1 MEPRIARPLQLALAV
16 DGHSMFYAQQKLGW
30 FFDPRRLLAYANRQ
44 PAMELGSAFWYAGLK
59 DPTDQRPFR
68 DALASM
74 GYTVRTRPLRE
85 LPGGGADFEPH
96 RPSDAR
102 NPDPRPGDQRSGDQ
116 RPGDQRYGEQR
127 HYVRANL
134 DVEIAIDLLCVA
146 PRTDEVWLLSGS
158 KDLER
163 LLEVLRA
170 QGLRTT
176 VITTDGMVARE
187 LRNAA
192 DRFVEMASLRQELE
206 KSEAHHQPVFLRS
219 DSGATAS
226 PRPRPHPATVE
237 LTNS

>member
-1 MEPRIARPLQLALAV
+1 MEPRTARPLQLALAV

-85 LPGGGADFEPH
+85 LPGGSSDFEPH
-96 RPSDAR
+96 RQPDAR
-102 NPDPRPGDQRSGDQ
+102 NPDPRPGEPRLVEP
-116 RPGDQRYGEQR
+116 RHGEQR

-192 DRFVEMASLRQELE
+192 DRFVEMAGLRQELE
-206 KSEAHHQPVFLRS
+206 KSEALHQPVFLRG
-219 DSGATAS
+219 DSGATPS

-237 LTNS
+237 LINS